1 MTYIAEIG
9 GSTIQA
15 GDSISISH
23 ISGDIEI
30 EILEIFSDSFSVKWL
45 NGKQKGAT
53 DILHF
58 DLFGFG
64 IGNVKSYKVSD
75 DPNTVFRRKKR
86 GTY

>member
-30 EILEIFSDSFSVKWL
+30 EILE
-45 NGKQKGAT
+45 N
-53 DILHF
+53 
-58 DLFGFG
+58 
-64 IGNVKSYKVSD
+64 
-75 DPNTVFRRKKR
+75 
-86 GTY
+86 